1 MTRELLNACL
11 LGAALSCAP
20 VLVTLNAPP
29 ASAQSAPL
37 FFCGQDSGTPTTM
50 VRTPTGDRSFIRWT
64 SSHFSGSG
72 WSAEQRCKVVSERLQ
87 TAHSRGNLKFITTG
101 RMNDQ
106 PVICSANSDGGRCLD
121 LLYTLKPGQDP
132 VQALRA
138 LLSVRKG
145 TGGPISET
153 SSRVYMSVADL
164 VNNNSVAPTDHMH

>member
-1 MTRELLNACL
+1 MIHHRLQSCL
-11 LGAALSCAP
+11 LGLALSCAP
-20 VLVTLNAPP
+20 LLPGLQPP
-29 ASAQSAPL
+29 QASAQSAPL
-37 FFCGQDSGTPTTM
+37 FFCGKENGTPTTM

-64 SSHFSGSG
+64 SSHFSSSG

-87 TAHSRGNLKFITTG
+87 TSHSRGNLKFITTG

-138 LLSVRKG
+138 LLSARKG

-153 SSRVYMSVADL
+153 SSRVYMNIADL
-164 VNNNSVAPTDHMH
+164 LNDSSVAPN

>member
-11 LGAALSCAP
+11 LGAALGCAP

-138 LLSVRKG
+138 LLSARQG
-145 TGGPISET
+145 SSGPVSET
-153 SSRVYMSVADL
+153 SSRVYMSLADL
-164 VNNNSVAPTDHMH
+164 LSQRSGDQAQHMH